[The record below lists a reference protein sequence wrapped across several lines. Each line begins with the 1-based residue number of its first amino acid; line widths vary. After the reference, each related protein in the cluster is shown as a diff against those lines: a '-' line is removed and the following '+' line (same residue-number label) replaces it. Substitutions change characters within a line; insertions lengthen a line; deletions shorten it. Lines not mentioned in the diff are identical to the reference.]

1 MDRAANYREHFETY
15 EAPQGVNPT
24 QQQQQQQRKE
34 DGGGTKSKTRYL
46 EFAETEFIRPSF
58 YLPIPFVA
66 PAGNQLQAIP
76 TRTLSQLIKQH
87 IARNRMKQ
95 LASQTP
101 SYLRAAQSRVKEL
114 RQTPFRRWPT
124 NSSILSYAEK
134 RRQWKME
141 LKRRLKGEKVRTRFI
156 PPLLISGG
164 GHSSTQTDTEPEN
177 RYYVTYSPQ
186 TRIYQVSRRPP
197 PYLYTTDQDALPQ
210 QLDGE
215 PPQQVDAEPGQQQ
228 EMDEEQPKAAKP
240 PLIGTMGADNSF
252 STTEG
257 PSAEENSPT
266 TEESATTTPMP
277 SSPPLLMIL
286 QNAELMSN
294 SQSSSEHSQW
304 VEAMK
309 ATAVENEQ
317 PLKQILFL
325 DDYEQVQGDEEFNET
340 DSGPMMVDPLSL
352 ATEAAE
358 TPTVPS
364 FGERERSAA
373 EEEDEFA
380 EGENEEEDLFFFKPA
395 GGTSSSS

>member
-1 MDRAANYREHFETY
+1 MSQLIFSLFFVLIISKSSRQNDRQTAEEFTTNTRMDRAANYREHFETY

-24 QQQQQQQRKE
+24 QKQQQQQQQRKE
-34 DGGGTKSKTRYL
+34 DGRGTKSKTRYL

-87 IARNRMKQ
+87 IARNR
-95 LASQTP
+95 
-101 SYLRAAQSRVKEL
+101 
-114 RQTPFRRWPT
+114 
-124 NSSILSYAEK
+124 
-134 RRQWKME
+134 
-141 LKRRLKGEKVRTRFI
+141 
-156 PPLLISGG
+156 GG
-164 GHSSTQTDTEPEN
+164 GHSSTQTDREPEN

-309 ATAVENEQ
+309 APAVENEQ

-325 DDYEQVQGDEEFNET
+325 DDYEQVQGDEEVNET
-340 DSGPMMVDPLSL
+340 DTGGPMIVDPLSL

-364 FGERERSAA
+364 SRERERSAA